1 MKADHVARKTLELA
15 KANGQNVVLLNA
27 GQNHVLATLPQLLQ
41 RHDHARIIGTYEP
54 AAELGVVIA
63 DLDIYY
69 KDNDIQLTMVNQSVQ
84 VRQQGNVKKR
94 LHDLLREHIAE
105 LENDR
110 QKCEQRIANL
120 EQQITLLMEEK

>member
-1 MKADHVARKTLELA
+1 MKADNVARKTLELA

-69 KDNDIQLTMVNQSVQ
+69 KENDIQLTTVNQIVQ
-84 VRQQGNVKKR
+84 LPQQRNVKKR
-94 LHDLLREHIAE
+94 LRDLLREHIAE
-105 LENDR
+105 LENER
-110 QKCEQRIANL
+110 QKCKQIIANL
-120 EQQITLLMEEK
+120 EQQITLLMEET